1 MKTVNKGVFP
11 VTGVTLIVVLNDF
24 SDDEP
29 TVKYMVTNDNKQIL
43 ILILLVL
50 CWKNKDVQVMMC
62 SLIFLRCHMT
72 LSTLINLVIPK
83 LNWKDKMKEVLNR
96 SSFDSIIKMLEL
108 NTGYRISFVVERIDV
123 QLLKRYF
130 EGLTFVFST

>member
-1 MKTVNKGVFP
+1 MKSVNKGVFP
-11 VTGVTLIVVLNDF
+11 VTCVTLIVVLNDF

-62 SLIFLRCHMT
+62 SLIFLRFHMT